1 MDTFKFFRLMA
12 TCFLLGT
19 ILNSCKSTEIAEME
33 YLGHHKELFGEQEN
47 YRHYYVSASAASWTN
62 ANNECKNLFGKES
75 GLVTLDT
82 WEEKNAL
89 NRLLE
94 DYGYGAI
101 YWTSGLYDS
110 KSEIWRWEATDTPVG
125 GWAPWENRTP
135 PSNPN
140 ALLRIGISFK
150 NRFLADWIALWNT
163 DLRRYICEVKYPSVS
178 PTTTRLTTTAPSTT
192 TKSPYISPPV
202 DHHSRLIINVQSNTA
217 LDLYS
222 ANLTKGT
229 PIQTYT
235 ISNDCSN
242 LAEVWQLE
250 PYTPYYIFR
259 SVLGGSTSWKHS
271 MTTNGTLP
279 YLNEGTNQD
288 SYWHVE
294 PVSGTN
300 YWNIYSNRYNSSG
313 RSSLRN
319 TGIESAN
326 SGIKLELAPL
336 DPFDIAQQWELRK
349 C

>member
-1 MDTFKFFRLMA
+1 MSV
-12 TCFLLGT
+12 LLP
-19 ILNSCKSTEIAEME
+19 
-33 YLGHHKELFGEQEN
+33 EQL
-47 YRHYYVSASAASWTN
+47 
-62 ANNECKNLFGKES
+62 KQKM
-75 GLVTLDT
+75 
-82 WEEKNAL
+82 
-89 NRLLE
+89 
-94 DYGYGAI
+94 
-101 YWTSGLYDS
+101 
-110 KSEIWRWEATDTPVG
+110 TPYMK
-125 GWAPWENRTP
+125 
-135 PSNPN
+135 
-140 ALLRIGISFK
+140 L
-150 NRFLADWIALWNT
+150 
-163 DLRRYICEVKYPSVS
+163 
-178 PTTTRLTTTAPSTT
+178 
-192 TKSPYISPPV
+192 
-202 DHHSRLIINVQSNTA
+202 QA

-250 PYTPYYIFR
+250 PYSLCINILQFHETEDFLPFFISAPYYIFR

-319 TGIESAN
+319 TGYSWLQSLYVCFLLN
-326 SGIKLELAPL
+326 LGLSVSYL
-336 DPFDIAQQWELRK
+336 QN
-349 C
+349 